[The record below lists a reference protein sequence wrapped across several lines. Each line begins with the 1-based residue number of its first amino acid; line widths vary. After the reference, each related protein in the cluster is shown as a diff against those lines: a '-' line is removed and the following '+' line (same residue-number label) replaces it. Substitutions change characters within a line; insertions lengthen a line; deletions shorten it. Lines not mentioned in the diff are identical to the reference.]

1 MDPLLWLVHG
11 PTLSSLMSPPSPPSC
26 SVLSSNSDRDT
37 KSDLDPLCFMLQY
50 ISVQA
55 LANHCRTRTRHS
67 PVRCTS
73 CCVDPFSTL
82 LVCHPQAVQGASC
95 TRPQTL
101 HDMSCTGRA
110 GCPCK
115 QVKREQ
121 SATGLQAIVSICAS
135 SFYRPR
141 TVTLTLAKR
150 LVETQLNVIR
160 GGSMGRHLSNLHV
173 ITSIE
178 TNVVP
183 TVYAYLLNRSTTVL
197 GFRSATATTFRNSCT
212 HSGLNF

>member
-110 GCPCK
+110 GF
-115 QVKREQ
+115 
-121 SATGLQAIVSICAS
+121 SLQASET
-135 SFYRPR
+135 R
-141 TVTLTLAKR
+141 TECHRFAGDCQHLRV
-150 LVETQLNVIR
+150 LV
-160 GGSMGRHLSNLHV
+160 LSPAHCD
-173 ITSIE
+173 ID
-178 TNVVP
+178 P
-183 TVYAYLLNRSTTVL
+183 
-197 GFRSATATTFRNSCT
+197 G
-212 HSGLNF
+212 